1 MLLIA
6 ITWKKNCFHPFGKR
20 VLNIWKHGIVH
31 AFSEFFRQENSKLS
45 LCFRVGELEYSFHK
59 NRTPS
64 YNQLDLE
71 RRKRVAKSYSRLSQR
86 KWGTNNSDY
95 ELSWSSENE
104 LPATCR
110 KIYFTMQTHEW
121 TTPTHKLSRLP
132 TLRMSHAYPQTPFQ
146 PLWKPI
152 VLVLLFLW
160 CQNRWVYSSAS
171 WCVRQTILTQICKW
185 IKMTATAT
193 DRAGVARMYFKRLKS
208 HNWTFAW
215 Q

>member
-6 ITWKKNCFHPFGKR
+6 ITSKKNCFHPFGKR

-31 AFSEFFRQENSKLS
+31 AFSEFLRQENPKLS

-64 YNQLDLE
+64 YNKLDLE
-71 RRKRVAKSYSRLSQR
+71 RRKRVAKSAAYP
-86 KWGTNNSDY
+86 N
-95 ELSWSSENE
+95 ENE
-104 LPATCR
+104 VQIIQTMNWAEVQKMSYPATCR
-110 KIYFTMQTHEW
+110 KIYFTVQTHEW

-171 WCVRQTILTQICKW
+171 WCVRQTVLT
-185 IKMTATAT
+185 
-193 DRAGVARMYFKRLKS
+193 
-208 HNWTFAW
+208 
-215 Q
+215 